1 MPINIPASSAN
12 GLGNTGIVPKKFD
25 LKRITSILM
34 VPKGFEFTAAECL
47 TPASFKAALITHSQ
61 VDDRNLRIWPIHGI
75 TNFEPADTEPTEYT
89 AGYGQKRTITDGK
102 YGMKLTFLDDL
113 TRHANL
119 KEFNNEDYDFLLVDE
134 LCKFQGTK
142 GHVAGGLAGATG
154 KLTVT
159 PYKLPTAT
167 EPALYKIDLNLDD
180 PSQLNDL
187 AKIGYMDCD
196 NQFDFETEVQGVN
209 SLLLSTGAATANTK
223 IYVKVKT
230 ADGGVDLYDKY
241 ATQLEAAALWSIK
254 LTSDYTTAVTIATVA
269 KDASTKSLLITT
281 AAQATAAEMAVYLD
295 GPATLAAAS
304 IGGAPAAAYE
314 APSPLIVTMPAP

>member
-1 MPINIPASSAN
+1 MINIPASSAN

-142 GHVAGGLAGATG
+142 GQVAGGLAGATG

-167 EPALYKIDLNLDD
+167 EPALYKVDLNLDD

-196 NQFDFETEVQGVN
+196 NQIDFESEVPGVN
-209 SLLLSTGAATANTK
+209 SLVLDARIAVAAATINVG
-223 IYVKVKT
+223 IKT
-230 ADGGVDLYDKY
+230 ADGGVDLYDSY
-241 ATQLEAAALWSIK
+241 DDEFAATALWRCVQ
-254 LTSDYTTAVTIATVA
+254 TSDMTTPVAVSSVTKNAGKYWVVALGAYTGEVA
-269 KDASTKSLLITT
+269 L
-281 AAQATAAEMAVYLD
+281 YLD
-295 GPATLAAAS
+295 GPATLAAAG
-304 IGGAPAAAYE
+304 IGGAPAVAYE
-314 APSPLIVTMPAP
+314 APSPLIVTLPAP